1 MGGRGG
7 GGQGGHKQI
16 VTCYSLLIAKVR
28 KVFKKNKT
36 ASLKQIQEEKKKCR
50 EGLWGA
56 RGFRGELRR
65 RVKVLKRP
73 MGLKNR
79 LQSGPPGCSL
89 EGKLHQ

>member
-36 ASLKQIQEEKKKCR
+36 ASLKQIQEEKKKSAFSR
-50 EGLWGA
+50 E
-56 RGFRGELRR
+56 
-65 RVKVLKRP
+65 
-73 MGLKNR
+73 
-79 LQSGPPGCSL
+79 SGKPSL
-89 EGKLHQ
+89 IQ